1 MVVGVGR
8 REVDLAIGEDPPQV
22 DLEPIDGEALGCV
35 HGDTPRLLRVRA
47 RARVR
52 MRVRIRVRVRVRV
65 KGQGRLRVRVRP

>member
-1 MVVGVGR
+1 MGG

-47 RARVR
+47 RARVG

>member
-1 MVVGVGR
+1 MGG

-65 KGQGRLRVRVRP
+65 KGQGRLRGRVRP

>member
-1 MVVGVGR
+1 MGG

-35 HGDTPRLLRVRA
+35 HGDAPRLLRVR
-47 RARVR
+47 VR
-52 MRVRIRVRVRVRV
+52 MKVRMKVRIRVRVRVRV

>member
-8 REVDLAIGEDPPQV
+8 REIDLAIGEDPPQV
-22 DLEPIDGEALGCV
+22 NLEPIDGEALGCV

-65 KGQGRLRVRVRP
+65 KGQG

>member
-22 DLEPIDGEALGCV
+22 NLEPIDGEALGCV
-35 HGDTPRLLRVRA
+35 HGDAPRLVRVRVRIS

-52 MRVRIRVRVRVRV
+52 VWVWVEVRVRVRV
-65 KGQGRLRVRVRP
+65 TVRL

>member
-35 HGDTPRLLRVRA
+35 HGDAPRL
-47 RARVR
+47 
-52 MRVRIRVRVRVRV
+52 VRVRVRIS
-65 KGQGRLRVRVRP
+65 RARVRVWVWVEVRVRVTVTVRL

>member
-1 MVVGVGR
+1 MGG